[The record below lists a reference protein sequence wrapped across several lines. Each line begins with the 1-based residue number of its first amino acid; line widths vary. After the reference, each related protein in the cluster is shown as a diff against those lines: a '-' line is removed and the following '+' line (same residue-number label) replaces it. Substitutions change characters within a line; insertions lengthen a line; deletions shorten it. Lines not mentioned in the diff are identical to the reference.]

1 MHKSATS
8 EITDKC
14 DEPSKG
20 CSDEKMAMHSNCSQG
35 NGNENNKIARSY
47 QASAN
52 KTESAKTEG
61 ASVCAELQGSGTGVV
76 DLPFKSDDSLPDA
89 QPDLN
94 DQNQQGQVLPLGEDP
109 DDESAQGEPHDDHH
123 QECSQSDN
131 LPGSSDYSSHQ
142 PYSSCSSHS
151 TGDGKLCAC
160 G

>member
-20 CSDEKMAMHSNCSQG
+20 CSDEEMAMPSNCSQG
-35 NGNENNKIARSY
+35 NGNENNQILRSY

-61 ASVCAELQGSGTGVV
+61 ASVCAELQESGIAVV
-76 DLPFKSDDSLPDA
+76 DLPIKSDDNLPDA

-109 DDESAQGEPHDDHH
+109 DDESAQVEPHDDHL
-123 QECSQSDN
+123 QECSESDN
-131 LPGSSDYSSHQ
+131 LPDTSDYSSDQ
-142 PYSSCSSHS
+142 PYASSSSHS
-151 TGDGKLCAC
+151 AGDGMLCAC
-160 G
+160 C